1 MVLNTNSVTS
11 YSQHSHGQLL
21 KRKKHQSYLVTEEYQ
36 SITWHMQQTW
46 HNISSTLL
54 LKSGRK
60 PPGEVISNAV
70 LIKNIKPLQIYV
82 LWKFSRAGLGNL
94 FQNTKFALFDSTFL
108 TTSIM
113 CLMVILGRI
122 KHFRFEVH
130 LGVLLVLTSNC
141 CFCKSLASSLR
152 CIDHIQSFC
161 SHCSFPCPD
170 LWLHW

>member
-21 KRKKHQSYLVTEEYQ
+21 KSKTSKLFGYRRIPIHHLTHAADLTQHQL
-36 SITWHMQQTW
+36 
-46 HNISSTLL
+46 NSSSQEWE
-54 LKSGRK
+54 KA
-60 PPGEVISNAV
+60 PGEVISNAV

-113 CLMVILGRI
+113 CLVVILGRI

>member
-1 MVLNTNSVTS
+1 MTHAADLTQHQLNSS
-11 YSQHSHGQLL
+11 SQEWE
-21 KRKKHQSYLVTEEYQ
+21 KA
-36 SITWHMQQTW
+36 
-46 HNISSTLL
+46 
-54 LKSGRK
+54 
-60 PPGEVISNAV
+60 PGEVISNAV

-113 CLMVILGRI
+113 CLVVILGRI

-141 CFCKSLASSLR
+141 CFCKSLASRSYPVILFPLLISMSRPLASLVDD
-152 CIDHIQSFC
+152 CSLINTVNSNNTSDFAHILC
-161 SHCSFPCPD
+161 SVYLVIPI
-170 LWLHW
+170 